1 MAITSMI
8 KTASSTKATTSK
20 AKPYHSN
27 LDDLLVQ
34 HSAAVVSHSPPK
46 PIQTGRTFAFS
57 FSTPSSLSNQ
67 AVIDNTDYNF
77 DSLGESLLLDA
88 FYENLLRKNASR
100 AVKSETGEQVD
111 EEDDQQW
118 PRLHF
123 DVTKLAAVTTNPS
136 QISDNTNE
144 RCPTVTKKRIDQ
156 RETGDAEQ
164 YNHVAPN
171 KSTNKTPT
179 SNQQY
184 TCTTIKSSPIPTQ
197 KMNGQT
203 GNRKWPNSPHA
214 NSRHKVVRTEQPLL
228 NFRYENFLFFY
239 KVYIVAVIFHSLLTL
254 RPLYNKKIYF
264 ENLYF
269 TKRK

>member
-1 MAITSMI
+1 MAITSMV
-8 KTASSTKATTSK
+8 KTASSSKATTSK

-34 HSAAVVSHSPPK
+34 HSAAVSHSSPK

-100 AVKSETGEQVD
+100 AAKSETGEQVD

-136 QISDNTNE
+136 SSVLTSANTGQ
-144 RCPTVTKKRIDQ
+144 RCPTVTKKRVDQ

-171 KSTNKTPT
+171 KSTSETST
-179 SNQQY
+179 SNKEY
-184 TCTTIKSSPIPTQ
+184 TTCTTTNSSTITQ
-197 KMNGQT
+197 KMNGQVDI
-203 GNRKWPNSPHA
+203 RKWPNSPHA
-214 NSRHKVVRTEQPLL
+214 NIRHKIVRNEQSVL
-228 NFRYENFLFFY
+228 NLRY
-239 KVYIVAVIFHSLLTL
+239 V
-254 RPLYNKKIYF
+254 
-264 ENLYF
+264 
-269 TKRK
+269 